1 MDGATDRLVVFLVPH
16 LYLTVFAVSAID
28 AIGIPFPGRILLVL
42 AGTFASTRVELA
54 LVIIA
59 SALGSL
65 VGDHVV
71 YLAGARGGES
81 LLALYC
87 RLTLG
92 SERCV
97 ENVLKYFQRFGAAA
111 IVLGRYS
118 TGVRLFA
125 AILSGTGRIAY
136 HRFVLYDLAGSLA
149 YATVWVVLGRVFSEQ
164 VEVLLDWLGRQRAL
178 FLIVPAAICAI
189 VAYRLW
195 RRRRHGTARADEL
208 CGPSEPERNRIL
220 R

>member
-1 MDGATDRLVVFLVPH
+1 MEAATDRFVLFLVPH

-28 AIGIPFPGRILLVL
+28 AIGIPFPGRIVLVL
-42 AGTFASTRVELA
+42 AGAFASTRLELA
-54 LVIIA
+54 LAIIA

-65 VGDHVV
+65 AGDHVV
-71 YLAGARGGES
+71 YLAGARGGEA

-97 ENVLKYFQRFGAAA
+97 ENTLKYFERFGPAA
-111 IVLGRYS
+111 ILLGRYS
-118 TGVRLFA
+118 TSVRLFA

-149 YATVWVVLGRVFSEQ
+149 YATVWVVLGRVFSAQ

-178 FLIVPAAICAI
+178 FLIVPAAILAI

-208 CGPSEPERNRIL
+208 CGPSDPEQNRIL

>member
-1 MDGATDRLVVFLVPH
+1 MEAATDRFVLFLVPH

-28 AIGIPFPGRILLVL
+28 AIGIPFPGRIVLVL
-42 AGTFASTRVELA
+42 AGAFASTRLELA
-54 LVIIA
+54 LAIIA

-65 VGDHVV
+65 AGDHIV
-71 YLAGARGGES
+71 YLAGARGGEA
-81 LLALYC
+81 LLAFYC

-97 ENVLKYFQRFGAAA
+97 ENTLRYFRRFGAAA

-125 AILSGTGRIAY
+125 AILSGCGHFAY

-149 YATVWVVLGRVFSEQ
+149 YAALWVVLGHVFSDQVEQ
-164 VEVLLDWLGRQRAL
+164 VLEWLGRQRAL
-178 FLIVPAAICAI
+178 FLIVPAGLLAI
-189 VAYRLW
+189 VGYRLW
-195 RRRRHGTARADEL
+195 RRRRHGTARGDEL
-208 CGPSEPERNRIL
+208 GGPTEPERNRIL

>member
-1 MDGATDRLVVFLVPH
+1 MDATADRLVLFLVPH
-16 LYLTVFAVSAID
+16 LYLTVFVASAVD
-28 AIGIPFPGRILLVL
+28 AVGIPFPGRILLVL
-42 AGTFASTRVELA
+42 AGAFASSRAELA
-54 LVIIA
+54 LAIVA

-65 VGDHVV
+65 LGDHVV
-71 YLAGARGGES
+71 YLAGTRRGDT

-97 ENVLKYFQRFGAAA
+97 ENIVKYFRRFGAAA

-125 AILSGTGRIAY
+125 AILSGTGRIPY
-136 HRFVLYDLAGSLA
+136 RRFLLYDLAGSLA
-149 YATVWVVLGRVFSEQ
+149 YAAVWVVLGRVFGDE
-164 VEVLLDWLGRQRAL
+164 VEAALEWLGRQRAL
-178 FLIVPAAICAI
+178 FLIVPTAIAAI
-189 VAYRLW
+189 VGYRLW
-195 RRRRHGTARADEL
+195 RRRRHGAARAEDL
-208 CGPSEPERNRIL
+208 CGPPESGRNRIL

>member
-1 MDGATDRLVVFLVPH
+1 MEAATDRFVLFLVPH

-28 AIGIPFPGRILLVL
+28 AIGIPFPGRIMLVL
-42 AGTFASTRVELA
+42 AGAFASTRLELA
-54 LVIIA
+54 LAIVA

-65 VGDHVV
+65 AGDHVV
-71 YLAGARGGES
+71 YLAGARGGEA

-97 ENVLKYFQRFGAAA
+97 ENTLKYFRRFGAAA

-125 AILSGTGRIAY
+125 AILSGSGHFAY
-136 HRFVLYDLAGSLA
+136 RRFVLYDLAGSLA
-149 YATVWVVLGRVFSEQ
+149 YATV
-164 VEVLLDWLGRQRAL
+164 
-178 FLIVPAAICAI
+178 
-189 VAYRLW
+189 
-195 RRRRHGTARADEL
+195 
-208 CGPSEPERNRIL
+208 
-220 R
+220 

>member
-1 MDGATDRLVVFLVPH
+1 MEAATDRFVLFLVPH

-28 AIGIPFPGRILLVL
+28 AIGIPFPGRIVLVL
-42 AGTFASTRVELA
+42 AGAFASTRVELA
-54 LVIIA
+54 LAIIA

-65 VGDHVV
+65 AGDHIV
-71 YLAGARGGES
+71 YLAGARGGEA

-97 ENVLKYFQRFGAAA
+97 ENTLRYFRRFGAAA

-118 TGVRLFA
+118 TSVRLFA
-125 AILSGTGRIAY
+125 AILSGCGHFAY
-136 HRFVLYDLAGSLA
+136 RRFVLFDLAGSLA
-149 YATVWVVLGRVFSEQ
+149 YAALWVVLGHVFSDQVEQ
-164 VEVLLDWLGRQRAL
+164 VLEWLGRQRAL
-178 FLIVPAAICAI
+178 FLIVPAALLA
-189 VAYRLW
+189 VVGYRLW
-195 RRRRHGTARADEL
+195 RRRRHGTARADGL
-208 CGPSEPERNRIL
+208 AGPPERERNRIL